1 MTNERSE
8 IIAHFHAD
16 KVPAEQ
22 EMIAPDS
29 IIPKMTFSGSP
40 FFYWKPDPNGTHI
53 RPENLSD
60 PEPDFD
66 YSKGVGRISEAGAG
80 QRYFPLW
87 VFPILSTGQLETE
100 VFPVDEPQQVDNLIR
115 PPRFTGIKKP
125 LGVEMVEACFGCLRP
140 EAREINGQMLIGG
153 GTLNYYDGTKV
164 VERGFAEKPKIELVK
179 NPSPWEHDT
188 TNYIDVQSQIDSIP
202 DNEKTQAQYT
212 SEKKVSL
219 YTENDTSKVWQVAV
233 GSTSAGWNTSSY
245 DNKPEL
251 KKPDGTDSGIA
262 IGNLAYDPNPSG
274 APATG
279 LKKITL
285 TLTSWTSSKQGD
297 AILPPG
303 IVINRKLYR
312 FQQRSSGATVTLVGW
327 TPNNPFSGF
336 ARNAKVSL
344 YIPQAQQYK
353 NNAELDIELK
363 EEASDM
369 KEITLTNST
378 YRKFIEKRKTAT
390 TSEERDDN
398 NPTLLKTIG
407 RGSTGPGSMGVST
420 SSRSGRRPS
429 YSWYL
434 NLTSA
439 AYNSAGRDNAL
450 NTIGANGLAGHR
462 YFDANRDGITYSSPS
477 LKIGTGDGGD
487 FAGSIKAISSS
498 FGASPR
504 YRLFFVIDE
513 SRSGADFKKWIRDNN
528 IVSVT
533 VENTYGGLKTYS
545 ADDIGANLATFGNFK
560 IFELSL
566 DSYYG
571 QYRPRSIKFYSS
583 GTRQSTTTEENDYP
597 VPQGTYYSQT
607 YKNTHATSPADLVKT
622 DIFDNFDLFDGQND
636 SSVRLPQNSFL
647 KFGAGA
653 GAIYEKS
660 AQIPLSW
667 LESDEDKLINLLYIR
682 TQTVTSTLRNT
693 LKASVYKYV
702 CRFKW
707 VDTRGN
713 EHRSQWSDPVQVL
726 TGPREGSKNRV
737 IIGRLKQDRS
747 PKTADIADPNNWD
760 FIIVGSE
767 SSLSRASNETLNV
780 APVELK
786 VNFLNYS
793 AKRGVTLEIYRTW
806 DQGNTYRQVKLEDS
820 QNNTPEDGL
829 ALRDGEILNGPYIST
844 ESPPVRSIAKLR
856 EGKLRREDGTE
867 NPLQPDISFRDSLRD
882 NQLGQTIHP
891 NSRVINGAEKIE
903 VFNERFVLYGFPG
916 DKNKVIISSPID
928 PTKNFAVQFS
938 ETIDNKEASHE
949 LFFNEDVWRVQ
960 PLDNFLIIFT
970 EKKIYKWGISAVGN
984 TDGPSEITNAVG
996 FRLKD
1001 KNAPIVSYPRG
1012 IMFVTDQNRSVTLET
1027 GLTIKIHSEVD
1038 IDSIAGKALDK
1049 GWNRIVDSVRMDNT
1063 YEVAILTRSGHIL
1076 FYNYRL
1082 DRWCE
1087 YSDSRDGV
1095 FGTTPKAVS
1104 LAFWNDSLIYIAA
1117 DGHIRQ
1123 LVRRPNLSSDD
1134 TASVKE
1140 VSLETGEIQLGTI
1153 QNYQRIKDFFLVG
1166 RFSGLEELWADVWYN
1181 GARERDPSV
1190 QAQYPYGQ
1198 QIMAKLPDQGAEN
1211 IRVWRF
1217 KPQIQKCN
1225 SIRIRFRIKCKKAE
1239 LSAIKLTAVVL
1250 AEEPKEP

>member
-1 MTNERSE
+1 M
-8 IIAHFHAD
+8 
-16 KVPAEQ
+16 
-22 EMIAPDS
+22 
-29 IIPKMTFSGSP
+29 
-40 FFYWKPDPNGTHI
+40 
-53 RPENLSD
+53 
-60 PEPDFD
+60 
-66 YSKGVGRISEAGAG
+66 
-80 QRYFPLW
+80 
-87 VFPILSTGQLETE
+87 
-100 VFPVDEPQQVDNLIR
+100 
-115 PPRFTGIKKP
+115 
-125 LGVEMVEACFGCLRP
+125 
-140 EAREINGQMLIGG
+140 
-153 GTLNYYDGTKV
+153 
-164 VERGFAEKPKIELVK
+164 
-179 NPSPWEHDT
+179 
-188 TNYIDVQSQIDSIP
+188 
-202 DNEKTQAQYT
+202 
-212 SEKKVSL
+212 SL

-233 GSTSAGWNTSSY
+233 GSTSAAWNTSSY

-262 IGNLAYDPNPSG
+262 IGNLAYDPNPMNPDP
-274 APATG
+274 PATG

-312 FQQRSSGATVTLVGW
+312 FQQRSPGATVNLVGW

-336 ARNAKVSL
+336 AQDAKVSL

-353 NNAELDIELK
+353 NNEDLNIELK
-363 EEASDM
+363 QAADDM
-369 KEITLTNST
+369 KQITLISST
-378 YRKFIEKRKTAT
+378 YRKFVEKRKSTTTTGTNREVSLLANPSVSSGFSANDYGNDSYNEVSLTRVAAT
-390 TSEERDDN
+390 
-398 NPTLLKTIG
+398 
-407 RGSTGPGSMGVST
+407 
-420 SSRSGRRPS
+420 
-429 YSWYL
+429 
-434 NLTSA
+434 
-439 AYNSAGRDNAL
+439 
-450 NTIGANGLAGHR
+450 ANGLAQAL
-462 YFDANRDGITYSSPS
+462 ANITQGSQSRFQNDIDNVARSSAPAYSVATNNS
-477 LKIGTGDGGD
+477 LQNIGSGDGGD
-487 FAGSIKAISSS
+487 IVGFIKTNDQTGSR
-498 FGASPR
+498 PR
-504 YRLFFVIDE
+504 RFRRKLYVVVDE
-513 SRSGADFKKWIRDNN
+513 SRSGANFKNWVNGNNLGN
-528 IVSVT
+528 IVYK
-533 VENTYGGLKTYS
+533 E
-545 ADDIGANLATFGNFK
+545 
-560 IFELSL
+560 
-566 DSYYG
+566 
-571 QYRPRSIKFYSS
+571 
-583 GTRQSTTTEENDYP
+583 GTRQSQTYSTSDFGSVEESYGPSSRYKIYQIGGDLSTHLNAGGQRRLEFFTSRSSATTTTEENDYP
-597 VPQGTYYSQT
+597 VPQGTFYSQT

-622 DIFDNFDLFDGQND
+622 DIFDNFDLSDAQND

-667 LESDEDKLINLLYIR
+667 LESDEDKLINLLYIK

-707 VDTRGN
+707 VDELGN
-713 EHRSQWSDPVQVL
+713 EHRSQWSDPIQVL

-737 IIGRLKQDRS
+737 IIGRLKQNTMPG
-747 PKTADIADPNNWD
+747 PKTADIGNPNNWD

-820 QNNTPEDGL
+820 QNNTPEEGL

-856 EGKLRREDGTE
+856 AGKVIFEDGTE

-938 ETIDNKEASHE
+938 ETIDKKEASHE

-970 EKKIYKWGISAVGN
+970 EKKIYQWGISAEGN
-984 TDGPSEITNAVG
+984 TAGPSEITNAVG

-1012 IMFVTDQNRSVTLET
+1012 IMFVTDQNRSVTLLT